1 MSGASILA
9 CRGSGRHIVALEK
22 DSNIFNAHLKSME
35 DLAPLRSIPPLMP
48 ADLDEPPQKQQRRFA
63 FYA

>member
-22 DSNIFNAHLKSME
+22 DFDIFNAHLKSMG
-35 DLAPLRSIPPLMP
+35 DPAPSHSTLRLAP
-48 ADLDEPPQKQQRRFA
+48 ADLDEPLQKQQRHFA
-63 FYA
+63 LCA